1 MHLIDTK
8 HLKKQTILKLFA
20 LASSFKKNPWQT
32 DLLKHK
38 TIAMLF
44 FENSTRTRVSFEL
57 AAKRLG
63 ASVIHVDL
71 ASSSMQK
78 GETVLDTVLTLSAM
92 NIDGFIIRHQ
102 EDTLCQFIVDHL
114 KTPAVIINAGNGTQ
128 SHPSQAL
135 LDAFTIH
142 EHKPNFAELSIAIVG
157 DSQHSRVAHSNIHC
171 LQNLGVKDLR
181 LVGPQNFLPDN
192 DLGCKLFT
200 DFNKGIANTDVIMML
215 RIQKE
220 RMKSS
225 DIPDMTEYTAS
236 YQLNETKL
244 KLAKADALVMHPG
257 PINRGIEITDA
268 VADGRQSVILQQV
281 QNGVFM
287 RQAILQWLFEKRI

>member
-8 HLKKQTILKLFA
+8 QLKKQDILKLFA

-63 ASVIHVDL
+63 ATVINLDL
-71 ASSSMQK
+71 ASSSTQK
-78 GETVLDTVLTLSAM
+78 GETALDTVLNLSAM
-92 NIDGFIIRHQ
+92 QIDGFIIRHQ
-102 EDTLCQFIVDHL
+102 QENLCQFVADHL
-114 KTPAVIINAGNGTQ
+114 QTPAVIINAGNGTQ
-128 SHPSQAL
+128 THPSQAL

-157 DSQHSRVAHSNIHC
+157 DIKHSRVAHSNIHC

-181 LVGPQNFLPDN
+181 LIGPKEFLPDN
-192 DLGCKLFT
+192 DLGCKLFS
-200 DFNKGIANTDVIMML
+200 DFNKGIANTDVIMLL

-220 RMKSS
+220 RMNVSAL
-225 DIPDMTEYTAS
+225 PDMAEYTAS
-236 YQLNETKL
+236 YQLTEDKL
-244 KLAKADALVMHPG
+244 KLAKAGALVMHPG

-268 VADGRQSVILQQV
+268 VADDRQSVILQQV

-287 RQAILQWLFEKRI
+287 RQAILQWLFDNQI